1 MKKYIISAVV
11 IVLLMVATTI
21 KLIGNKRELDEAKVP
36 VDRTKIPVAVK
47 VATVEKSKLSIAV
60 NYPAVVQPIE
70 DARVFTQASGM
81 VEQLYIELGTRVK
94 EGQVIGQLDADMLRI
109 NLRDAQL
116 AFGKS
121 LDDYNRVK
129 DLYDHN
135 AASKVDMLNAK
146 YSHDKIDNQ
155 IRLLE
160 KQIENTSIKAPI
172 SGVVHA
178 KMVKEGEFVNP
189 GTPIA
194 FISNVF
200 TLKATVYV
208 NQELV
213 YQLTEGD
220 LAKITTPILPEKV
233 FEGKIEF
240 ISPVADAHHNYQV
253 DLLLET
259 SDHRLRGGSD
269 VQVSF
274 QTYSAEEVLQIP
286 MSALVTDAEE
296 PYVFLVEGGTVVMRT
311 VETGLV
317 KGDDVEII
325 KGLSEGDHIVTTGQ
339 INLREGSI
347 VNIID

>member
-1 MKKYIISAVV
+1 MI
-11 IVLLMVATTI
+11 VATTI
-21 KLIGNKRELDEAKVP
+21 QLIGNKRTLDEAKVP
-36 VDRTKIPVAVK
+36 VDRTKIPVAVN
-47 VATVEKSKLSIAV
+47 VAAVEKSTLSMTV
-60 NYPAVVQPIE
+60 TYPAIVQPIE

-81 VEQLYIELGTRVK
+81 VEHLYIDLGSRVTK
-94 EGQVIGQLDADMLRI
+94 DQIIGQLDADVLKI

-129 DLYDHN
+129 DLYEHN

-146 YSHDKIDNQ
+146 YNHDKIENQ

-160 KQIENTSIKAPI
+160 KQIQNASIKAPI

-194 FISNVF
+194 LISNVF
-200 TLKATVYV
+200 TLKATVFV
-208 NQELV
+208 DQELV
-213 YQLTEGD
+213 YQLKED
-220 LAKITTPILPEKV
+220 DQAIVSSPVFPEKV
-233 FEGKIEF
+233 FRGKITF

-259 SDHRLRGGSD
+259 NDDQRLRGGSD
-269 VQVSF
+269 VQVTF
-274 QTYSAEEVLQIP
+274 QTYSTDEVLQIP
-286 MSALVTDAEE
+286 KSALVTDAEQ
-296 PYVFLVEGGTVVMRT
+296 PYVFLVQEERVLMRT

-317 KGDDVEII
+317 KGDQVEIM
-325 KGLSEGDHIVTTGQ
+325 KGLSEDDLIVTTGQ